1 MQIRPKDVWAGRW
14 PLVFVAAY
22 VGLGLAVSLATA
34 PLGDL
39 GVEADFFAELAPA
52 AQELAAGRFEVAN
65 HPFKG
70 PLHAFVLVPVHAVLA
85 LLGVGWYR
93 AAVVVSLLAAAGTL
107 LLLHRLARELAG
119 PRAAAVALLVAAAL
133 KVFFI
138 HAHKAASDQLFV
150 LLVTAAAVVLLTG
163 RPGPR
168 AWLGCGAAAGLAWLT
183 RDNGIVVPV
192 WAALVLLA
200 VDPWRLTLRR
210 RALAVACVAAGFL
223 AVASPWLV
231 ATRAQTGG
239 WLASR
244 NLQNIVEEFYGGEA
258 AAQVPEGGFRSLG
271 QVVAHDPAHFATRFL
286 GNLPRHF
293 VADLNQVTGLT
304 FGLLALALLALL
316 AWRRPDRRQWS
327 FLLLGVL
334 MFTALGA
341 VFYRPRFSLPLVP
354 VWAFAIALAIERL
367 PRWRGAAAAL
377 VVTVAVSLH
386 AGHATRAVRFYAAQQ
401 PRHLEA
407 AIAAAPRW
415 AAGAVDDDGRPAA
428 VMARKPHLA
437 YHAGLRYVPYPLMAH
452 DQQDLVGRARARG
465 ATFLVVGRIERSYLP
480 DPLMLDR
487 LDTLPGV
494 SVAWRDAQ
502 TLVYRVRDV
511 RAEAGGS

>member
-1 MQIRPKDVWAGRW
+1 MRFRGMGAWRGRW
-14 PLVFVAAY
+14 PLLAVAAY
-22 VGLGLAVSLATA
+22 AALGLVVSLRTA

-52 AQELAAGRFEVAN
+52 AQELAAGRFAVAN

-70 PLHAFVLVPVHAVLA
+70 PLHAFVLVPVHAALA
-85 LLGVGWYR
+85 PLGVGWYR
-93 AAVVVSLLAAAGTL
+93 AAVLVSLLAAAGTL
-107 LLLHRLARELAG
+107 LLLHRLARDLAG
-119 PRAAAVALLVAAAL
+119 PRAAAVALAVAAAL

-138 HAHKAASDQLFV
+138 HAHKAASDPLFV
-150 LLVTAAAVVLLTG
+150 LLVTAAATILLTG

-183 RDNGIVVPV
+183 RDSGVVV
-192 WAALVLLA
+192 AAWALVVLLA
-200 VDPWRLTLRR
+200 VDPWRQSWRR
-210 RALAVACVAAGFL
+210 RSSAAACVAGGFL
-223 AVASPWLV
+223 AAASPWLV

-244 NLQNIVEEFYGGEA
+244 NLQNIVDEFYGGETA
-258 AAQVPEGGFRSLG
+258 ARIPEGGFVSLG
-271 QVVAHDPAHFATRFL
+271 QLVAHDPGHFVTHFL

-304 FGLLALALLALL
+304 FGALALALLALL

-327 FLLLGVL
+327 YLLLGAL
-334 MFTALGA
+334 MFTALCA

-354 VWAFAIALAIERL
+354 VWAFAVALAVERL
-367 PRWRGAAAAL
+367 PRWRGAVAAVVVAAA
-377 VVTVAVSLH
+377 VTLH
-386 AGHATRAVRFYAAQQ
+386 AGHAARAVRFYAAQQ

-428 VMARKPHLA
+428 LMARKAHLA
-437 YHAGLRYVPYPLMAH
+437 HYAGLRFVPYPLMAR
-452 DQQDLVGRARARG
+452 DQQDLVDRARARG
-465 ATFLVVGRIERSYLP
+465 ATFLAVSRIEREYLP
-480 DPLMLDR
+480 EPTMLDR
-487 LDTLPGV
+487 LDELPGV

-502 TLVYRVRDV
+502 TLVYRVREA
-511 RAEAGGS
+511 RRAGGGS